1 MKALRIILTQN
12 KAHYK
17 KEEVDQ
23 NKLTYPLPPF
33 STVIGALHNACG
45 FSEYK
50 PMNLS
55 IQGEYKSLSKQAYT
69 DHCFLDNLENDRG
82 ILVKLV
88 DGNCQ
93 SRAFVKVAQAKKNQ
107 GNSFRQGITIDV
119 LNQELLEEYRS
130 LKDLNDDIDIFKFR
144 LNYGKFNAK
153 KYQKIIYEK
162 RNLTDNEDDK
172 KRKKEL
178 DNEIKKLKESISK
191 NITDLFK
198 KRKNSIKEKKKKL
211 DKKSEEFV
219 MLSKREE
226 QIKNKNKFITETLKK
241 FEIEKYTKEITKYQ
255 TLTTSLKFYEILHEV
270 KLIIHVEASEDI
282 LEKIKENIYSLK
294 SIGRSED
301 FVDVKEC
308 EYVELA
314 EQVEDEIISGYS
326 AYLTYNLV
334 KNKDILLN
342 KRNNKIPA
350 SGTKYWINK
359 VYNKEKGFRDFE
371 KVKVVYASNFII
383 DEDSENI
390 FYDGKYVVNFN

>member
-45 FSEYK
+45 FREYK

-69 DHCFLDNLENDRG
+69 DHCFLDNTQDDRG

-93 SRAFVKVAQAKKNQ
+93 SRAFVKVAQAKKSQ

-130 LKDLNDDIDIFKFR
+130 LKDLNEKISEFKKIRIDKVTALI
-144 LNYGKFNAK
+144 G
-153 KYQKIIYEK
+153 
-162 RNLTDNEDDK
+162 
-172 KRKKEL
+172 KRKKML
-178 DNEIKKLKESISK
+178 
-191 NITDLFK
+191 
-198 KRKNSIKEKKKKL
+198 KEKKKNL
-211 DKKSEEFV
+211 DKKDNKFIFI
-219 MLSKREE
+219 SKREE
-226 QIKNKNKFITETLKK
+226 EIKKIEVLIKER
-241 FEIEKYTKEITKYQ
+241 FEEFKLNKYTKEIAKYQ

-308 EYVELA
+308 EYVELE
-314 EQVEDEIISGYS
+314 EQVEKKIKSPHS
-326 AYLTYNLV
+326 AYLNYKLV
-334 KNKDILLN
+334 KDEEILLN
-342 KRNNKIPA
+342 EREDGIPA
-350 SGTKYWINK
+350 SGTIYRINK
-359 VYNKEKGFRDFE
+359 VYNKEKGFRDFKDNIE
-371 KVKVVYASNFII
+371 NKGKCKVVYASNYII
-383 DEDSENI
+383 DRKSRGVY
-390 FYDGKYVVNFN
+390 FDGEYIVNLN